1 MAPIDRKTIAESKRL
16 RRRHTCGG
24 LCEKPNIISNFS
36 TAKRAI
42 PSLCEVLPVFDPA
55 FTRCWQLQV
64 GCKASTTQFT
74 FSVDILERDIS
85 LQGGL
90 VRYERGSR
98 RYQSSR
104 GGCERQAATERCVHG
119 CPCLLNS

>member
-36 TAKRAI
+36 TAKRVI
-42 PSLCEVLPVFDPA
+42 PSLYEVLPVFDPA

-74 FSVDILERDIS
+74 LTPIFLREILLSQGIGS
-85 LQGGL
+85 LRARQK
-90 VRYERGSR
+90 R
-98 RYQSSR
+98 R
-104 GGCERQAATERCVHG
+104 
-119 CPCLLNS
+119 

>member
-24 LCEKPNIISNFS
+24 LCEKPDIISNFS

-42 PSLCEVLPVFDPA
+42 PSLYEVLPVFDPA

-74 FSVDILERDIS
+74 FNADIFERDF
-85 LQGGL
+85 LAKGGL
-90 VRYERGSR
+90 VRFERGSSGDTSQVAEVAR
-98 RYQSSR
+98 DKL
-104 GGCERQAATERCVHG
+104 RQNVACTGAHVF
-119 CPCLLNS
+119 